1 MQFVDEWYGDQTPS
15 IILEY
20 MPGGTLQA
28 QLKQMQKENVQMA
41 LGEIK
46 NISHQLMKGV
56 EFIHDKGIVH
66 QDIKPGNILRKS
78 RDQYVLA
85 DFGSAGRMGSV
96 LGGRGTR
103 KYMAPESEKDKS
115 YGFEAD
121 VWSLGVVILNC
132 LDALPIEDGMSKPE
146 WCEHLR
152 QKVIHYHSLVEKYSG
167 ETLEI
172 QTQAVQLILLVQR
185 YMLQL
190 NPADRL
196 SAKRCLQDFPFLW
209 GQGIP
214 EGPSR
219 VEEVGGSEVEEVQD
233 ELSNDGLSS
242 ELSKALKDERSK
254 ALNADQGSH
263 SDPPAKSSP
272 NIEVPKLH
280 DTPIENIPSG
290 LSTPEGEA
298 NAPGLP
304 GVGDKRKRGDRSL
317 ATDNGDKETIVPPLS
332 PRNDRPPTDVGPSSD
347 VRDQKRSKQSAT
359 GNLTP
364 QQQTAAPSRSTQT
377 AGLPAEGAAQ
387 PPSEE
392 H

>member
-28 QLKQMQKENVQMA
+28 QLKQMQKENVQMEP
-41 LGEIK
+41 GEIK
-46 NISHQLMKGV
+46 NIAHQLVKGV

-85 DFGSAGRMGSV
+85 DFGCAGRMGSV

-115 YGFEAD
+115 YSFEAD
-121 VWSLGVVILNC
+121 IWSLGVVILNC
-132 LDALPIEDGMSKPE
+132 LDALPMEEGMPRPV
-146 WCEHLR
+146 WCEQLR
-152 QKVIHYHSLVEKYSG
+152 QKVIDYHSLVEKYS
-167 ETLEI
+167 EKTLEI
-172 QTQAVQLILLVQR
+172 QTQAVQLVLLVQR

-219 VEEVGGSEVEEVQD
+219 VEEVGDSEVEEVQD
-233 ELSNDGLSS
+233 EIT
-242 ELSKALKDERSK
+242 KALKDELSK

-290 LSTPEGEA
+290 LSTPEGEG
-298 NAPGLP
+298 NAPCLP

-317 ATDNGDKETIVPPLS
+317 ATDNGDKETVVPPLS

-364 QQQTAAPSRSTQT
+364 PQQTAAPSRSMQT